1 MTRTRPQEASEG
13 KYYFY
18 SRTFFKVFGIGK
30 SLLFHRYVVTQN
42 VESKEL
48 VIFCHGPQ
56 TQQDRPK
63 MMDIDNVRTMP
74 TTRLRL
80 IVGFLRSL
88 LLSGLSLFL
97 LQWNPNEIQFRRSPD
112 IVTKPSNFSVQSL
125 TTSTTEKAIK
135 DTSKPAESR
144 ETIDGLYHSPGQHD
158 IRIHKKKDNEHS
170 EHVHQRK
177 DCFPHF

>member
-56 TQQDRPK
+56 TQQEKPK
-63 MMDIDNVRTMP
+63 MMDIDNVRPMP
-74 TTRLRL
+74 TALLRL
-80 IVGFLRSL
+80 IVGFFCGHYFCLV
-88 LLSGLSLFL
+88 SLFF
-97 LQWNPNEIQFRRSPD
+97 IT
-112 IVTKPSNFSVQSL
+112 V
-125 TTSTTEKAIK
+125 
-135 DTSKPAESR
+135 ES
-144 ETIDGLYHSPGQHD
+144 E
-158 IRIHKKKDNEHS
+158 
-170 EHVHQRK
+170 
-177 DCFPHF
+177 